1 MSTIRGGFSNETA
14 RAARGKR
21 TPAAWMGLGL
31 GLASALGACTT
42 NVYPEAEPS
51 PQASDLAARVDRSAA
66 MAPKQQRSYYEAVLA
81 DAKRSEALHQR
92 ALERLSLDPRWEM
105 QDQRIALSVAVSST
119 LETIRKV
126 RERAEQVQALLEPG
140 DREARFVALR

>member
-1 MSTIRGGFSNETA
+1 
-14 RAARGKR
+14 
-21 TPAAWMGLGL
+21 
-31 GLASALGACTT
+31 
-42 NVYPEAEPS
+42 
-51 PQASDLAARVDRSAA
+51 

-105 QDQRIALSVAVSST
+105 KDQRIALSVAVSST
-119 LETIRKV
+119 LETIRKA